1 MKAKEIA
8 TYIFYL
14 IAIGNIIGVLFNVKE
29 IVYIGKPLITVGLF
43 AMYSLSLSRLNR
55 WYVYTLIACFVG
67 DVLSLFKENQWFFV
81 LSLGAFFIA
90 HLFLIKIIVRRM
102 FQLDVKRILSNVI
115 PFAVLLAFLFI
126 VIKDNLSYLLIPA
139 ILYGIVLSFF
149 GTLALIG
156 HDERKSK
163 KSENMLAGAMIY
175 IISDVIL
182 GVDEFYYHAAVFDI
196 LIVLTYIIGMYL
208 IYRSMILRKKY
219 LY

>member
-1 MKAKEIA
+1 
-8 TYIFYL
+8 
-14 IAIGNIIGVLFNVKE
+14 
-29 IVYIGKPLITVGLF
+29 
-43 AMYSLSLSRLNR
+43 
-55 WYVYTLIACFVG
+55 
-67 DVLSLFKENQWFFV
+67 
-81 LSLGAFFIA
+81 
-90 HLFLIKIIVRRM
+90 M